1 MPCRARMPAPTGRSP
16 SRPPSPDRSDS
27 VSAGVITSDGI
38 QATLV
43 AWALW
48 KWEAQSM
55 NRKRSVALVVGL
67 AATLVGPGL
76 APVLAT
82 YPGEAVGRIAFAE
95 LRDGNFQLYSVRPD
109 GTGEHQLTSGTGRH
123 LCPNFSADGR
133 WMAFCAN
140 TSGAFEI
147 WTMKQNGTA
156 EKQLTHL
163 GGFAIFPDI
172 SPDGSKIAFGGTV
185 GSDPKE
191 NVYVVDSAT
200 GEGLTKLTSC
210 PTDAC
215 INNFP
220 VWSPSGRKIAFIHA
234 QQFDA
239 AGNPLDEQVWVMN
252 ADGSNAHAL
261 TTDSPQKD
269 QVPDWSPD
277 GSKIAYHSGNLD
289 MGGIWVMNADG
300 SGQHQLTGCAQ
311 TDPAP
316 CANGD
321 DFGAAWSP
329 DGTRIAFVRAF
340 TRLGIANRPIFIMNA
355 DGSNQHQLLVGTHLQ
370 AVPAWQAR
378 GVAQGD

>member
-1 MPCRARMPAPTGRSP
+1 
-16 SRPPSPDRSDS
+16 
-27 VSAGVITSDGI
+27 
-38 QATLV
+38 
-43 AWALW
+43 
-48 KWEAQSM
+48 M
-55 NRKRSVALVVGL
+55 NRKRSVALAIGL
-67 AATLVGPGL
+67 AAILAGPGL

-109 GTGEHQLTSGTGRH
+109 GTGEHQLTSGAGRH
-123 LCPNFSADGR
+123 LCPSFSADGR

-140 TSGAFEI
+140 TSGNFEI
-147 WTMKQNGTA
+147 WTMKQNGT
-156 EKQLTHL
+156 EQRQLTHL

-185 GSDPKE
+185 GSDPDGE
-191 NVYVVDSAT
+191 IYVVDAET
-200 GEGLTKLTSC
+200 GEGLTKLTNC
-210 PTDAC
+210 PAAGDGCFNA
-215 INNFP
+215 FP
-220 VWSPSGRKIAFIHA
+220 VWSPSGTKIAFIHA
-234 QQFDA
+234 DTLDA
-239 AGNPLDEQVWVMN
+239 DGNPVNEQVWVMN

-261 TTDSPQKD
+261 TSDSPYKD

-277 GSKIAYHSGNLD
+277 GSKIAYHSGGFD

-316 CANGD
+316 CADGD

-329 DGTRIAFVRAF
+329 DGTKIAFVRTFAA
-340 TRLGIANRPIFIMNA
+340 LGINNRPIFIMNA
-355 DGSNQHQLLVGTHLQ
+355 NGSNQHQLLPGTHLQ